1 MTLHPARARSA
12 HVSASAPRRLRW
24 RWPLR
29 NRLDVPTLITTT
41 LCFLGALPTR
51 ISPGLTPVG
60 LLLFILECIVREADA
75 TTRYCDCG
83 AERAGFS
90 LRPRW
95 PSIFPPGRVRRRRSS
110 ESWGRKS
117 REHENGPKGGLNPP
131 RWLAARVGEGAV
143 VVQAVGGDG
152 HQLTAAD
159 GAGGRLQLREY
170 GVGVVREARGGERQ
184 APMCYFLSAVVAGA
198 SRSIA

>member
-117 REHENGPKGGLNPP
+117 REHENAPTGGLNPP

-143 VVQAVGGDG
+143 GIETSFTVCDSKTTPRECSLSGLVRPLSEEGEGRRGDFLDA
-152 HQLTAAD
+152 LT
-159 GAGGRLQLREY
+159 
-170 GVGVVREARGGERQ
+170 
-184 APMCYFLSAVVAGA
+184 MSACSG
-198 SRSIA
+198 SLIPL

>member
-95 PSIFPPGRVRRRRSS
+95 PSIFPPGRVRRRRVVRELGS
-110 ESWGRKS
+110 EIPRARERSNWRIKS
-117 REHENGPKGGLNPP
+117 P
-131 RWLAARVGEGAV
+131 RCLAARVGEGAV
-143 VVQAVGGDG
+143 GIETSFTVCD
-152 HQLTAAD
+152 
-159 GAGGRLQLREY
+159 
-170 GVGVVREARGGERQ
+170 
-184 APMCYFLSAVVAGA
+184 
-198 SRSIA
+198 